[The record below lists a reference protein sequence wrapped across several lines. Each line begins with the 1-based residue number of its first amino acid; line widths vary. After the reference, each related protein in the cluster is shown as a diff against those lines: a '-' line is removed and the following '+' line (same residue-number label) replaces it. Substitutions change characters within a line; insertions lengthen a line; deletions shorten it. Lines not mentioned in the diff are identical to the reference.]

1 MPKTTLSVS
10 VDLKVL
16 IALEESRNVDEYL
29 FLSTYVEHIIKE
41 YLKEK
46 GVVVE

>member
-16 IALEESRNVDEYL
+16 IALEESRNVEEYP

-41 YLKEK
+41 YLNNK

>member
-1 MPKTTLSVS
+1 MVRSALSVS

-16 IALEESRNVDEYL
+16 IALEESRNVEEYP

-41 YLKEK
+41 YLNNK